1 MRAAF
6 CFGALNY
13 FEGSMSACIVS
24 ARDRS
29 SMFGPGEGP
38 AQRWMIPTN
47 TMSFVGSTQN
57 QVPAMP
63 SHRNVPLPTLV
74 PRRVGSS

>member
-57 QVPAMP
+57 QAV
-63 SHRNVPLPTLV
+63 SYTHLTLPTIL
-74 PRRVGSS
+74 RV